1 VLRLD
6 WRPVQQW
13 DVVVEGHY
21 LSNDLSGGERLGGL
35 AAIYRHLGN
44 NVKVGVGYSI
54 SDFSEDLTDQS
65 YTSKGVF
72 INLLGKF

>member
-1 VLRLD
+1 MR
-6 WRPVQQW
+6 RTGQKW
-13 DVVVEGHY
+13 DLVVEGHY
-21 LSNDLSGGERLGGL
+21 LSNDLSGGERLGGP

-44 NVKVGVGYSI
+44 NVKVGVGYSV

-65 YTSKGVF
+65 YTSKGFF